1 MDHNSQK
8 PSLTLPLVIVLAV
21 LFLFDMAIIGGIL
34 IHGKANF
41 SALIKNLH
49 HG

>member
-8 PSLTLPLVIVLAV
+8 SSVTTPLVIVLV
-21 LFLFDMAIIGGIL
+21 TLFLLDLAIIGGIL

-41 SALIKNLH
+41 TELIKHLKS
-49 HG
+49 